1 MAVDQT
7 SKQRNL
13 ASRLIAQAVSL
24 ESFLTQAEALVAQH
38 PHAGEYKA
46 LTFEGTDLQHINGAD
61 LTTLIGGVE
70 ALLAW
75 INEPGQFRRD
85 IFRKVLP

>member
-1 MAVDQT
+1 MIDQT

-13 ASRLIAQAVSL
+13 ASRLIAQAVAF
-24 ESFLTQAEALVAQH
+24 EDVLTNAQTLVDQY
-38 PHAGEYKA
+38 PHAGQYKA
-46 LTFEGTDLQHINGAD
+46 LTFEGTDLQHIDGVD
-61 LTTLIGGVE
+61 LITLIGGFD

>member
-13 ASRLIAQAVSL
+13 ASKLIQQAVSL
-24 ESFLTQAEALVAQH
+24 ESVLTQAEALVAQY
-38 PHAGEYKA
+38 PHAGEYKV

-61 LTTLIGGVE
+61 LITLIGGVE
-70 ALLAW
+70 GLLAW

>member
-13 ASRLIAQAVSL
+13 ATNLIQQAVAL
-24 ESFLTQAEALVAQH
+24 EAILTQAEALVAQH
-38 PHAGEYKA
+38 PLAGEYKV
-46 LTFEGTDLQHINGAD
+46 LTFEGTDLQHIDGAD
-61 LTTLIGGVE
+61 LSTLIAGFD

-75 INEPGQFRRD
+75 INESGQFRRD

>member
-1 MAVDQT
+1 MAIDQT

-13 ASRLIAQAVSL
+13 ASKLIAQAVSL
-24 ESFLTQAEALVAQH
+24 ESVLTQAEALVAQH
-38 PHAGEYKA
+38 PHAGEYKV
-46 LTFEGTDLQHINGAD
+46 LTFEGELKHIDGAD
-61 LTTLIGGVE
+61 LTTLIGGFE

>member
-1 MAVDQT
+1 MIDQT

-13 ASRLIAQAVSL
+13 ASRLIAQAVAF
-24 ESFLTQAEALVAQH
+24 EDVLTNAQTLVDQY
-38 PHAGEYKA
+38 PHAGQYKA
-46 LTFEGTDLQHINGAD
+46 LTFEGTDLQHIDGVD
-61 LTTLIGGVE
+61 LITLIGGFD
-70 ALLAW
+70 ALLEW

>member
-1 MAVDQT
+1 MIDQT

-13 ASRLIAQAVSL
+13 ASRLIAQAVAF
-24 ESFLTQAEALVAQH
+24 EDVLTNAQTLVDQY
-38 PHAGEYKA
+38 PHAGQYKA
-46 LTFEGTDLQHINGAD
+46 LTFEGTDLQHIDGVD
-61 LTTLIGGVE
+61 LITLIGGFD

-75 INEPGQFRRD
+75 VNEPGQFRRD